1 MLQAK
6 EDYVVESAPL
16 CLPCADPFLRIEWK
30 ISSNAREQARHECSQ
45 EKGDPGQNLHYKRRV
60 QGCVDLAI

>member
-6 EDYVVESAPL
+6 EDYVVEGSSL
-16 CLPCADPFLRIEWK
+16 CSPCYDPSLRVNGKFPVMLEDGR
-30 ISSNAREQARHECSQ
+30 NDGSQ
-45 EKGDPGQNLHYKRRV
+45 EGSLGQNLHYKRRV